1 MRRRQTAKLS
11 KKRYCRVKITD
22 VEFYPDRCFSCLF
35 YPLSIMSNHEELLS
49 HDTRKALRLH
59 LGVSASEELLGVL
72 DRLSAEIKQL
82 QKNKVSITPIVPYK
96 GSLEET
102 LIVTD

>member
-1 MRRRQTAKLS
+1 
-11 KKRYCRVKITD
+11 
-22 VEFYPDRCFSCLF
+22 
-35 YPLSIMSNHEELLS
+35 MSNHEELLS

-72 DRLSAEIKQL
+72 DRLCAEIKHL
-82 QKNKVSITPIVPYK
+82 KKHKVSITPIVSRR

>member
-1 MRRRQTAKLS
+1 
-11 KKRYCRVKITD
+11 
-22 VEFYPDRCFSCLF
+22 
-35 YPLSIMSNHEELLS
+35 MSNHEVLLS
-49 HDTRKALRLH
+49 QDTRKALRLH

-82 QKNKVSITPIVPYK
+82 QKNKVSITPIVSFK
-96 GSLEET
+96 GTLEET

>member
-1 MRRRQTAKLS
+1 
-11 KKRYCRVKITD
+11 
-22 VEFYPDRCFSCLF
+22 
-35 YPLSIMSNHEELLS
+35 
-49 HDTRKALRLH
+49 

-82 QKNKVSITPIVPYK
+82 QKNKVSITPIVPFK
-96 GSLEET
+96 GTLEET

>member
-1 MRRRQTAKLS
+1 MRRRQASEFS

-22 VEFYPDRCFSCLF
+22 VEANPYFSFFLF
-35 YPLSIMSNHEELLS
+35 PFFIMSNHEELLS

-72 DRLSAEIKQL
+72 DRLCTEIKHL
-82 QKNKVSITPIVPYK
+82 QKNKVSITPIVPFK
-96 GSLEET
+96 GSFEET

>member
-1 MRRRQTAKLS
+1 
-11 KKRYCRVKITD
+11 
-22 VEFYPDRCFSCLF
+22 
-35 YPLSIMSNHEELLS
+35 MSNHEELLS

-72 DRLSAEIKQL
+72 DRLSTEIKQL
-82 QKNKVSITPIVPYK
+82 QKNKVSITPIVSFR
-96 GSLEET
+96 GTLEET

>member
-1 MRRRQTAKLS
+1 
-11 KKRYCRVKITD
+11 
-22 VEFYPDRCFSCLF
+22 
-35 YPLSIMSNHEELLS
+35 MSNHEELLS

-72 DRLSAEIKQL
+72 DRLCAEIKQL
-82 QKNKVSITPIVPYK
+82 QKNKVSITPIVPFK
-96 GSLEET
+96 GTLEET